1 MTILEQVYASAGPDV
16 IIITLELS
24 CAAWAAPIRI
34 CSGFEDQTLGGELFS
49 AAGIDV
55 ALPRKTNTGGQSLTF
70 AIDNVLGTAQQLI
83 DQALEAGADVT
94 LTYRTFLASDK
105 TAPAEAPYVFSVKG
119 GRMRGSTLQV
129 SAAFFDA
136 INTRFP
142 RDLYTTEFAPG
153 IKYL

>member
-16 IIITLELS
+16 IILTLELT
-24 CAAWAAPIRI
+24 CPAWAEPIRV
-34 CSGFEDQTLGGELFS
+34 CSGFEDHTLGGSLFS

-55 ALPRKTNTGGQSLTF
+55 ALPRKSNTGGQSLTF
-70 AIDNVLGTAQQLI
+70 AIDNVTGVAQQRI
-83 DQALEAGADVT
+83 DEALEAEEQVT

-105 TAPAEAPYVFSVKG
+105 SAPAEAPYVFTVKS
-119 GRMRGSTLQV
+119 GRMQGSTLQV
-129 SAAFFDA
+129 NAAFFDA

-153 IKYL
+153 IRYL